1 MTAQVPSVFF
11 SGGADCF
18 VRRIFLV
25 VCQSELSVDE
35 RETRRLVKL
44 SDLIEAKSL
53 LSLFVKLLSLRLSE
67 GYLVLCQVAR
77 ALRLSEISNLIC
89 KGRFM
94 EVFVVGIGEEEDQAA
109 SCIDL
114 VRRCT
119 ASSISF
125 GDFKLILRL
134 H

>member
-1 MTAQVPSVFF
+1 MLSSKV
-11 SGGADCF
+11 
-18 VRRIFLV
+18 FLV

-35 RETRRLVKL
+35 RETRRLVKF
-44 SDLIEAKSL
+44 SDLIEARSL
-53 LSLFVKLLSLRLSE
+53 LSFLVKLLSLHLSE

-77 ALRLSEISNLIC
+77 ALRLSEIRILIC
-89 KGRFM
+89 RGRFLV
-94 EVFVVGIGEEEDQAA
+94 VFVVGIGEEQDHAA

-119 ASSISF
+119 SCVIYIF
-125 GDFKLILRL
+125 GVFNLVLRL